1 MLIDAKE
8 TPRAVLFNKTI
19 VDKLA
24 KADRKQSQDDGT
36 VTYGNLPVSDNLFS
50 PLECLYSLTF
60 FLISFSTFTTFFS
73 FAAK

>member
-1 MLIDAKE
+1 MDNLFCPSHMLIDAKE

-50 PLECLYSLTF
+50 LHLNVFIL
-60 FLISFSTFTTFFS
+60 
-73 FAAK
+73 

>member
-36 VTYGNLPVSDNLFS
+36 VTYGNVTVSDNFFS

-60 FLISFSTFTTFFS
+60 FLISFSTFTTFF
-73 FAAK
+73 

>member
-36 VTYGNLPVSDNLFS
+36 VTYGNLTVSDNF
-50 PLECLYSLTF
+50 
-60 FLISFSTFTTFFS
+60 FFS
-73 FAAK
+73 I